1 MWRSLKAFSKDER
14 GISATEFAL
23 ISPIAIA
30 IAMAAISYSF
40 KLLDRQRLDSAVTAS
55 AYYLADK
62 VLDGD
67 MSSFQP
73 TREMVSGAYEYTPGT
88 YISTARN
95 VLIDAYNADATLTIT
110 RLDVFCGC
118 PQSYSGGNVQTDI
131 PFFTRFD
138 AEAADEAPL
147 CSMSC
152 PDRSR
157 ARVLAEIDVTS
168 TSNDFLGQEYTLE
181 KQIVMRL
188 R

>member
-1 MWRSLKAFSKDER
+1 MWTGLKAFFKDR
-14 GISATEFAL
+14 SGISATEFAL

-30 IAMAAISYSF
+30 IAMSAITYSF
-40 KLLDRQRLDSAVTAS
+40 KLLDRQRLDAAVTAS

-62 VLDGD
+62 VLDGE
-67 MSSFQP
+67 MSGFQP
-73 TREMVSGAYEYTPGT
+73 TREMVDGAYEFTPGQFVQ
-88 YISTARN
+88 TARF
-95 VLIDAYNADATLTIT
+95 VLSDAYRSSATLTIT
-110 RLDVFCGC
+110 ELDVFCGC
-118 PQSYSGGNVQTDI
+118 PQNYSGGDVQTDQ
-131 PFFTRFD
+131 PFFTRFT

-147 CSMSC
+147 CSMTC